1 MKKLA
6 KKKGRQQEAGT
17 TMIVDEEK
25 LGASSDEDDI
35 YEDLS
40 CELAEI
46 RKDKNVLGYIL
57 RNETSATIDIEE
69 SQRIVEYA
77 IFSSQVLESSQEI
90 SDEFELGDV
99 ESVVIE
105 GEENK
110 ALFMK
115 MGENRINV
123 FLKKDADCSKILK
136 KLSL

>member
-1 MKKLA
+1 MA
-6 KKKGRQQEAGT
+6 KKKGKQQEAAT
-17 TMIVDEEK
+17 TVIVDEEE
-25 LGASSDEDDI
+25 LGASSDEDER

-69 SQRIVEYA
+69 SGKIVEYA
-77 IFSSQVLESSQEI
+77 IFSSQVLDSSQEI

-105 GEENK
+105 GEEKKVLCMKIGKNK
-110 ALFMK
+110 
-115 MGENRINV
+115 INV
-123 FLKKDADCSKILK
+123 FMKKDADCSKISK
-136 KLSL
+136 KLSP